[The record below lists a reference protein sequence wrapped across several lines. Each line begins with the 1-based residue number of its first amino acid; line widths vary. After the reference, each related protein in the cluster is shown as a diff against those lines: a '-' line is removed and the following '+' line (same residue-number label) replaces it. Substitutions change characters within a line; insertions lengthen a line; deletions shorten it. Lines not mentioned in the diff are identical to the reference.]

1 MIGNKN
7 VIYGKLRKGERL
19 DETEIKIIKRAFKEY
34 EKTHGIWKD
43 YPSLY
48 ECSVCKH
55 WEFKDI
61 NLYIKFY
68 KFCPSCGAEMEGL
81 ERVV

>member
-7 VIYGKLRKGERL
+7 VIYGKLQKGEPL
-19 DETEIKIIKRAFKEY
+19 DAMEIKIIKRAFTEY

-55 WEFKDI
+55 WEFKSSALHI
-61 NLYIKFY
+61 EFY
-68 KFCPSCGAEMEGL
+68 KFCPRCGAEMEGAK
-81 ERVV
+81 RV